1 MSSEEDVFCIIC
13 KVQTDET
20 LVLPCNHNFCLSCA
34 AKLLKAQHKTNY
46 FTNQI
51 VKCNIC
57 QSISELKA
65 ETIKEI
71 LENDNENL
79 NEINIPNYA
88 NINKNKNIDINN
100 NANENDYVN
109 IEEENINSENN
120 QSPKKKSQIIKN
132 VNLNDNASTSEI
144 NIINELNSNN
154 NKQLCKEHSEP
165 LTYLCL
171 DCMSNCVC
179 AECVI
184 HGVHKNHQVSN
195 IKKAYPSIYKKLKD
209 LSKYANDQKKSIFLV
224 NEAISK
230 KKNLINTLIDRC
242 KNEIH
247 NTFEQI
253 KLRLDNKEKEIINNS
268 TNILHKN
275 IDELNKYDNVLKQN
289 SDTLEELI
297 GKINII
303 LSKKDELNTIN
314 YFCENK
320 NKILKQCEMNEINNI
335 PDLDSFTNFKIEPN
349 KFSLNNM
356 LDGINKFNFDVI
368 NFKGFE
374 ENKPKNKKIVNNI
387 PKTRV
392 KRSNNNIT
400 YNNMMNYDMM
410 NENINQFNNMNE
422 NINNYSMFN
431 NQPHRNFSNV
441 YLNSMQ
447 SYTNMRNIRPKTA
460 KSQNRRRKINN
471 PMQINK
477 IQKYPINSN
486 QNIENIQNDLNQN
499 LDNFKRDLNRKIEN
513 IDEINN
519 YNLNELGDNF
529 Y

>member
-1 MSSEEDVFCIIC
+1 MSSEEADICEKC
-13 KVQTDET
+13 KVQTDES
-20 LVLPCNHNFCLSCA
+20 LSLPCKHKFCLSCS
-34 AKLLKAQHKTNY
+34 AKILKAQRKTNY

-51 VKCNIC
+51 IKCDKC
-57 QSISELKA
+57 QSICELKA

-71 LENDNENL
+71 LENENEKLNENNSPNYMDL
-79 NEINIPNYA
+79 NENE
-88 NINKNKNIDINN
+88 NINMNN
-100 NANENDYVN
+100 NNVNENDYVN
-109 IEEENINSENN
+109 LEEDNNNAENN
-120 QSPKKKSQIIKN
+120 QSPNKKSQIIKN
-132 VNLNDNASTSEI
+132 VNVNNNVSTSEI

-154 NKQLCKEHSEP
+154 IRPLCKEHSEP

-179 AECVI
+179 TECVV
-184 HGVHKNHQVSN
+184 HGVHKNHEVLN
-195 IKKAYPSIYKKLKD
+195 IKKAYPLIFKKLED
-209 LSKYANDQKKSIFLV
+209 LSMYANNQKKSIFLV
-224 NEAISK
+224 NEAVSK
-230 KKNLINTLIDRC
+230 KKNLINTLIERC

-289 SDTLEELI
+289 SEALEELI

-303 LSKKDELNTIN
+303 LKKKDELNTIN

-320 NKILKQCEMNEINNI
+320 NKILKQCELNEINNI

-349 KFSLNNM
+349 KFSLNN
-356 LDGINKFNFDVI
+356 LLEGINKFNFIVT
-368 NFKGFE
+368 NLKGFE
-374 ENKPKNKKIVNNI
+374 VNNYQNKKIIKNI

-392 KRSNNNIT
+392 KYSNNNIG
-400 YNNMMNYDMM
+400 YNNIMNNAMIND
-410 NENINQFNNMNE
+410 NINQFNNIND

-431 NQPHRNFSNV
+431 NMPNRNFSNV
-441 YLNSMQ
+441 YLNSNQ
-447 SYTNMRNIRPKTA
+447 SNNNMKNKRPKTA
-460 KSQNRRRKINN
+460 KSQNRRRKQNNPTPINN
-471 PMQINK
+471 
-477 IQKYPINSN
+477 IQKYPINLN
-486 QNIENIQNDLNQN
+486 QIEDIQNDLNKN
-499 LDNFKRDLNRKIEN
+499 LESFKKDLNRKIEN

-519 YNLNELGDNF
+519 YNPNEFENNF